1 MDDEKTPPTGPG
13 KTTADTGATPDRAT
27 PTGAEPAA
35 PAKRRGG
42 WDRTTRN
49 AALVAALVAL
59 PVTVAVAGFT
69 FNSLSS
75 DEPAATPSPS
85 ESVQALGPKAT
96 TPVQMAAEPLAE
108 RPATVCRALLAKL
121 PSTVRELPQ
130 RPVTAGPEQNAAYGD
145 PALTVSCGVPEPAI
159 PATDTVWVVEQV
171 CWHASEQSDV
181 TVLTTVDREAA
192 VRVTVPKRYEQPLQW
207 VSPISEAIVAS
218 ILTAGP
224 VPSGC
229 RG

>member
-1 MDDEKTPPTGPG
+1 MDEKTPPAGPEETTAATGP
-13 KTTADTGATPDRAT
+13 ADS
-27 PTGAEPAA
+27 GAEPTG
-35 PAKRRGG
+35 PVKRRGG
-42 WDRTTRN
+42 WDRSTRR

-59 PVTVAVAGFT
+59 PVTVAVAGLT
-69 FNSLSS
+69 FNALSP
-75 DEPAATPSPS
+75 DESAAPSPS
-85 ESVQALGPKAT
+85 ESVQALGPKST
-96 TPVQMAAEPLAE
+96 VPVEMAAQPLAE
-108 RPATVCRALLAKL
+108 RPATVCRALLSNL
-121 PSTVRELPQ
+121 PATVRELPQ

-145 PALTVSCGVPEPAI
+145 PALTVSCGVPEPTI
-159 PATDTVWVVEQV
+159 PLTDTVWVVEQV
-171 CWHASEQSDV
+171 CWHASEQGDA

-218 ILTAGP
+218 ILSAGP